1 MTTIIGKLTIL
12 STEMAIG
19 PALTPK
25 ALRFAKTL
33 GFASVINAMPSTGAD
48 LEDANATEM
57 AMLVRQCGMEYRQF
71 SGTGIENID
80 EAEIAGFKS
89 LINELPKPVFVYSQT
104 GLRATA
110 LWAASMTDVMER
122 DEILAAAKRAGQD
135 ISAFLNAQTFPM
147 SKVA

>member
-12 STEMAIG
+12 STELATG

-25 ALRFAKTL
+25 TLRFAKTL

-71 SGTGIENID
+71 SGTGIDRID
-80 EAEIAGFKS
+80 DDEIAGFKS
-89 LINELPKPVFVYSQT
+89 LINALPKPVFVYSQT

-110 LWAASMTDVMER
+110 LWAASMTGVMER

-135 ISAFLNAQTFPM
+135 ISSLLNTQTFAM